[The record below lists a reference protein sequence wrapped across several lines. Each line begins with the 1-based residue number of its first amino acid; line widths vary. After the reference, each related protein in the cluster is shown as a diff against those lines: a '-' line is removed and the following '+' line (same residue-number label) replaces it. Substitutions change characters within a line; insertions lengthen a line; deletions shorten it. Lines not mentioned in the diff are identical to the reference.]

1 MPTESESQVSSNGS
15 SSTVTVTVRET
26 GGGPGGNLRYAD
38 IFLHIEPS
46 GLVPDGRANPSPS
59 PTAYDPGGITVWWQ
73 DVEFMKGDDPPKSV
87 KLKVKRK
94 LMPRLLASNRVHVL
108 VAFEHLP
115 AVHVHHH
122 WISGKKGKHSSVVT
136 T

>member
-15 SSTVTVTVRET
+15 SSTVTVTVRES

-46 GLVPDGRANPSPS
+46 GLVPEGKSNPSPS
-59 PTAYDPGGITVWWQ
+59 PTDYDASGITVWWQ
-73 DVEFMKGDDPPKSV
+73 DVEYMKGSPSEV
-87 KLKVKRK
+87 KLRVKRK
-94 LMPRLLASNRVHVL
+94 LLRRLVVPNRAHII

-115 AVHVHHH
+115 AVHVHHL
-122 WISGKKGKHSSVVT
+122 WIGGKKGKHSSIISS
-136 T
+136 